1 MAVTPAKERALRDLI
16 ESVARWSVRGGG
28 RPRRLAAGGDAFA
41 DGETVPIAS
50 PAGGSALLPLA
61 ALKPRSLRFLLS
73 DFLFAA
79 DPAPELRR
87 LAAGAAHVVVVQLL
101 DPWEL
106 DPRADGPLTLVDCES
121 GARLDVEL
129 AGEALRGYHARL
141 DRLRGAVERAVRSAG
156 GSFATIAAAAPEAMC
171 ASLMAQGIVEPAP

>member
-1 MAVTPAKERALRDLI
+1 MKRHQPFAKIL
-16 ESVARWSVRGGG
+16 
-28 RPRRLAAGGDAFA
+28 
-41 DGETVPIAS
+41 
-50 PAGGSALLPLA
+50 ALLPLA

-106 DPRADGPLTLVDCES
+106 DPRADGPLTVVDCES
-121 GARLDVEL
+121 SERRASRPSGAAKLT
-129 AGEALRGYHARL
+129 AR
-141 DRLRGAVERAVRSAG
+141 APRSPG
-156 GSFATIAAAAPEAMC
+156 P
-171 ASLMAQGIVEPAP
+171 